1 MDDEVPAALRRAA
14 EQAIDEAGVLDALAA
29 LGAEPSPYGRERA
42 TARRLADWAAA
53 RWPELSWRVDPLAA
67 TAALPDSANLVGS
80 SALGTAPELLVYSHL
95 DTSLTGG
102 ADFDAP
108 ITGRDAPAPE
118 LRRPDGADAEPVV
131 SGFGLGVARAATAAA
146 LVGFAA
152 AAGACRAAGRPHRLT
167 LLLAAAGTHRT
178 DPDAGPTPG
187 GVAHHL
193 DRHPL
198 PAAAVVAKS
207 GPPGVLTAE
216 PGAMFLRVR
225 LTSRFHPALFRDAA
239 VPPGGLLAHLGR
251 VVAALEAFRAA
262 HLAGRA
268 GRGGQVGAEVGI
280 GAVRAGQPGK
290 PDLLPGRLD
299 FHLYLVTVPGDEPAE
314 IADALAATL
323 TEKLRGTPL
332 GDCGVSVTGWPVHPA
347 AATDPDAPICHWAD
361 AAWRAAH
368 GHAPQPIRGWTG
380 STDGVVLRGR
390 GVPTVRLGPP
400 SLPADPGDPRGDRFA
415 VAELVRFAR
424 IYADI
429 ALRSRQISTA

>member
-1 MDDEVPAALRRAA
+1 DISGAHAL
-14 EQAIDEAGVLDALAA
+14 L
-29 LGAEPSPYGRERA
+29 
-42 TARRLADWAAA
+42 
-53 RWPELSWRVDPLAA
+53 RVDSLAEA
-67 TAALPDSANLVGS
+67 KKA
-80 SALGTAPELLVYSHL
+80 
-95 DTSLTGG
+95 
-102 ADFDAP
+102 
-108 ITGRDAPAPE
+108 E
-118 LRRPDGADAEPVV
+118 LRDRI
-131 SGFGLGVARAATAAA
+131 
-146 LVGFAA
+146 
-152 AAGACRAAGRPHRLT
+152 
-167 LLLAAAGTHRT
+167 AAAGTHRT
-178 DPDAGPTPG
+178 DPDAGPTAG

-198 PAAAVVAKS
+198 PAAAVVAES
-207 GPPGVLTAE
+207 GPPGLLTAE
-216 PGAMFLRVR
+216 PGAMFVRVR

-262 HLAGRA
+262 HLASRA

-323 TEKLRGTPL
+323 AERLRGTPL

-400 SLPADPGDPRGDRFA
+400 SLPADPSDPRRDRYA
-415 VAELVRFAR
+415 VAELTRFAR